1 MKKGE
6 FKHPKG
12 VAYSC
17 KGYIVVA
24 DSENHRVQ
32 MFNEDGRFL
41 RAFGS
46 QGNQEGK
53 VITIKL
59 SFLVMPHSLY
69 VCINL
74 IETFYLCIARAII
87 SPLWCFILQ
96 RQRSDCCN

>member
-6 FKHPKG
+6 FKRPKG

-46 QGNQEGK
+46 QGSQEGK

-69 VCINL
+69 ACINL
-74 IETFYLCIARAII
+74 IKTFEKFY
-87 SPLWCFILQ
+87 
-96 RQRSDCCN
+96 

>member
-6 FKHPKG
+6 FKRPKG

-17 KGYIVVA
+17 KGYIIVA

-32 MFNEDGRFL
+32 VFNEDGRFL

-53 VITIKL
+53 VIRIKL
-59 SFLVMPHSLY
+59 LQFFVRLHVEQEYTFSFVETPHCYYCKASICTLGSSLVVIMHY
-69 VCINL
+69 
-74 IETFYLCIARAII
+74 
-87 SPLWCFILQ
+87 
-96 RQRSDCCN
+96 